1 MQEKILR
8 DAEIILNR
16 KIDPSERQMIL
27 EDQFVYYQIIQY
39 VQKILSDKLTGTGH
53 IKLQNV
59 VNDIEDRY
67 KDIIKLENVFI

>member
-27 EDQFVYYQIIQY
+27 EDQFVYYQII
-39 VQKILSDKLTGTGH
+39 
-53 IKLQNV
+53 
-59 VNDIEDRY
+59 
-67 KDIIKLENVFI
+67 